1 MTLYL
6 KQLSETQVEFPYT
19 VAKLRRDNPNVG
31 FTKNISNETLASFN
45 VFPVSYAPA
54 PEHNPKTHYA
64 VKSQP
69 TLVDGAWTI
78 VPELRARTTAQ
89 IEEYNADV
97 AEQNRNTRQTLLE
110 ETDFYAL
117 SDVTMSSEM
126 QAYRQ
131 ALRDLPDHTNW
142 PHLEDADWPTKP
154 SA

>member
-6 KQLSETQVEFPYT
+6 KQVSETQVEFPYT
-19 VAKLRRDNPNVG
+19 IAKLKRDNPNVG
-31 FTKNISNETLASFN
+31 FTKSISAETLARFN
-45 VFPVSYAPA
+45 VFPVTHAPD
-54 PEHNPKTHYA
+54 PEHNPQTHYV
-64 VKSQP
+64 VKSEP
-69 TLVDGAWTI
+69 TLVDGAWVI
-78 VPELRARTTAQ
+78 PAGLRAKTTAQ